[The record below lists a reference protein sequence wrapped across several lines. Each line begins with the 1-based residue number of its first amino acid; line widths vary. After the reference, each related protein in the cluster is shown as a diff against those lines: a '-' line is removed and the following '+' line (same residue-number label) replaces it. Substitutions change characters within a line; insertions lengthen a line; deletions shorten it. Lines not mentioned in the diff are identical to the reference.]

1 MFLKMEKWN
10 IIFVEDSITQ
20 NIFFTKENS
29 ILEKSFIW
37 KDILQVNKLTFY
49 YLKTKLLKAGDKK
62 RWLFWRRNRKF
73 PFKSFPKMS

>member
-37 KDILQVNKLTFY
+37 KDILQVNKLTF
-49 YLKTKLLKAGDKK
+49 
-62 RWLFWRRNRKF
+62 FII
-73 PFKSFPKMS
+73 

>member
-37 KDILQVNKLTFY
+37 KDILQVNKLTF
-49 YLKTKLLKAGDKK
+49 LLFKDKA
-62 RWLFWRRNRKF
+62 
-73 PFKSFPKMS
+73 FKSWWQN